1 MGCDW
6 NGVCILNTEAKADL
20 EWWVD
25 NLERTNS
32 RSLSVRP
39 IDLEIYSD
47 ASRSGWCAYCNGVRT
62 RGPWVTADG
71 SKHINELELRACLF
85 GLKTFTEN
93 KSNLSVVLFLDNT
106 VAVHYINKR
115 GGTRSKDLCAAAI
128 KIITWCETRNLAIE
142 AIYLPGILNV
152 EADQQYRACPDASDW
167 KLSLAM
173 FHNLKQ
179 SWRMKVDLF
188 ASYWNT
194 QPERFMSWRPQPEAW
209 GINAFNINWNDLRGY
224 AFPPFTLIP
233 RCLAKIK
240 REGAE
245 VIFIAPIWPNQAWF
259 PTMLEMVDDTILVMN
274 PDPYLMISSQDV
286 PHRLLESGGLLLA
299 AWSLS
304 GSDTKS
310 RAFRMMWS
318 NYSWE
323 QFVNPHALL
332 TSRPGTI
339 GVAGACR
346 GTRIPCQMIW

>member
-1 MGCDW
+1 M
-6 NGVCILNTEAKADL
+6 
-20 EWWVD
+20 
-25 NLERTNS
+25 
-32 RSLSVRP
+32 
-39 IDLEIYSD
+39 
-47 ASRSGWCAYCNGVRT
+47 
-62 RGPWVTADG
+62 
-71 SKHINELELRACLF
+71 
-85 GLKTFTEN
+85 
-93 KSNLSVVLFLDNT
+93 
-106 VAVHYINKR
+106 
-115 GGTRSKDLCAAAI
+115 
-128 KIITWCETRNLAIE
+128 
-142 AIYLPGILNV
+142 
-152 EADQQYRACPDASDW
+152 
-167 KLSLAM
+167 
-173 FHNLKQ
+173 
-179 SWRMKVDLF
+179 DLF

-194 QPERFMSWRPQPEAW
+194 QLERFMSWRPQPEAW

-274 PDPYLMISSQDV
+274 PDPYLLTSSQDV
-286 PHRLLESGGLLLA
+286 PHPLLESGGLLLA

-339 GVAGACR
+339 GVVGVCR
-346 GTRIPCQMIW
+346 GTRIPCQMIC